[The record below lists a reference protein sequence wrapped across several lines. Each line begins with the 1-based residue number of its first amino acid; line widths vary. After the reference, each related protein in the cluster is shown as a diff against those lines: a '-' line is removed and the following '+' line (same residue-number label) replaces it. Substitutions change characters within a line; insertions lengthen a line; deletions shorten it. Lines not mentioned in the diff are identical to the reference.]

1 MYRVNRFYILII
13 LLRCDERN
21 STLKTFERIKFHQLS
36 QLFLL
41 ASNTRHLPADNGQG
55 TAHPCTACTCPS
67 NSPFSQSSPRTAPP
81 ASRSAPS
88 CSHTRAGTL
97 LPLSGRTFPVKIES
111 LNIFEKQASKP
122 YPCKSGIW
130 LRVCH
135 FWRAALC
142 IHPIAMARAL
152 LVQDTIVK
160 IRTARQ
166 FDFLYAGVYNL
177 VPNHSFLLSR
187 GECVCIINLNPVPSS
202 LSNRCRSVSTTD
214 DVFCT

>member
-111 LNIFEKQASKP
+111 LNILKNKRGNSTRAKVAYGSEFVT
-122 YPCKSGIW
+122 SGAP
-130 LRVCH
+130 RCV
-135 FWRAALC
+135 F
-142 IHPIAMARAL
+142 
-152 LVQDTIVK
+152 
-160 IRTARQ
+160 IRSPWPEHC
-166 FDFLYAGVYNL
+166 LYRTQ
-177 VPNHSFLLSR
+177 LSR
-187 GECVCIINLNPVPSS
+187 SEPHDNLTSCT
-202 LSNRCRSVSTTD
+202 LESTT
-214 DVFCT
+214 

>member
-13 LLRCDERN
+13 LLRCDEKS
-21 STLKTFERIKFHQLS
+21 STLKTFKELSFTNFHNYPFGIKHSPF
-36 QLFLL
+36 
-41 ASNTRHLPADNGQG
+41 ASRQWSGHCSPVYRLHLPVQLTILAII
-55 TAHPCTACTCPS
+55 
-67 NSPFSQSSPRTAPP
+67 SSYRTA
-81 ASRSAPS
+81 SFSIRSILQPHSGWNTFTTVRSNFS
-88 CSHTRAGTL
+88 CQNL
-97 LPLSGRTFPVKIES
+97 S
-111 LNIFEKQASKP
+111 LNIFEKQASKQ
-122 YPCKSGIW
+122 YPCKSSIW
-130 LRVCH
+130 LRVRH
-135 FWRAALC
+135 FWRTALC

-177 VPNHSFLLSR
+177 VPNHSFPLSR

-214 DVFCT
+214 DVFYT